1 MAHTGRM
8 NAADRT
14 DPTDPT
20 DQVVPQSQEA
30 RIPAGTACYTTGSR
44 GKIPVLEETCA
55 MYARAR
61 TAIDYATYPTSDGKP
76 MAETEVHRVQ
86 MQDSIFSLGILL
98 AAEPEVYVG
107 GNMLMY
113 YHEGYGRDHVSADVF
128 VTFGVERGV
137 RECWLTWEE
146 GGRFAD
152 VVFEISSPSTIKE
165 DLGKKM
171 RLYAQLGVSEYYLY
185 DPQRNNQPPLAG
197 YRLVEGV
204 YQPMTRLGGVEG
216 YKSEVLG
223 AELQVI
229 GSWLRIIDPS
239 SGVPIPIPAELQA
252 ARAKAEAERDQAE
265 SARAQAEAE
274 LRQEREEILRLRRLL
289 EEREGQG
296 PA

>member
-1 MAHTGRM
+1 
-8 NAADRT
+8 
-14 DPTDPT
+14 
-20 DQVVPQSQEA
+20 
-30 RIPAGTACYTTGSR
+30 
-44 GKIPVLEETCA
+44 

-86 MQDSIFSLGILL
+86 MNDSIFSLGILL
-98 AAEPEVYVG
+98 ANEPDVYVG

-128 VTFGVERGV
+128 VTFGVERGI
-137 RECWLTWEE
+137 RECWMTWEE

-171 RLYAQLGVSEYYLY
+171 RLYAQLGVIEYYLY
-185 DPQRNNQPPLAG
+185 DPQRNNKPPLAG
-197 YRLVEGV
+197 YRLVDGA
-204 YQPMTRLGGVEG
+204 YQPMTRLLGVEG

-223 AELQVI
+223 TELRVI
-229 GSWLRIIDPS
+229 GTWLRIIDPS
-239 SGVPIPIPAELQA
+239 AGAPIPIPAELEA
-252 ARAKAEAERDQAE
+252 ARAKAEA
-265 SARAQAEAE
+265 ARAQAEAE

-289 EEREGQG
+289 EEHGNQG
-296 PA
+296 T

>member
-1 MAHTGRM
+1 
-8 NAADRT
+8 
-14 DPTDPT
+14 
-20 DQVVPQSQEA
+20 
-30 RIPAGTACYTTGSR
+30 
-44 GKIPVLEETCA
+44 

-86 MQDSIFSLGILL
+86 MNDSIFSLGILL
-98 AAEPEVYVG
+98 ANEPDVYVG

-128 VTFGVERGV
+128 VTFGVERGI
-137 RECWLTWEE
+137 RECWMTWEE

-171 RLYAQLGVSEYYLY
+171 RLYAQLGVIEYYLY
-185 DPQRNNQPPLAG
+185 DPQRNNKPPLAG
-197 YRLVEGV
+197 YRLVDGA
-204 YQPMTRLGGVEG
+204 YQPMTRMLGVEG

-223 AELQVI
+223 TELRVI
-229 GSWLRIIDPS
+229 GTWLRIIDPS
-239 SGVPIPIPAELQA
+239 AGAPIPIPAELEA
-252 ARAKAEAERDQAE
+252 ARAKAEA
-265 SARAQAEAE
+265 ARAQAEAE

-289 EEREGQG
+289 EEHGNQG
-296 PA
+296 T